1 MIKDLVVGF
10 DIGTSSLKLV
20 ILDIISNSNN
30 ILLELNKSILNS
42 NITNKEKPNHCEQ
55 NVDVIIDSI
64 TDLFSQIPNVY
75 FERIKAFQLCG
86 QVI

>member
-42 NITNKEKPNHCEQ
+42 NITNKEKPNHSEQ